1 MRALALRL
9 NLVVVLLVAMLAAGR
24 GLQGLVHVLRGAETH
39 VCTCAT
45 GGDHASCPVCNRAL
59 REEPRSTMPAAQ
71 GVPCGRDIGMVAVAG
86 AEASTLPAPVAALAR
101 PFVRSP
107 APGLESAAE
116 RDVVLE
122 PATPPPRRAAT

>member
-24 GLQGLVHVLRGAETH
+24 GLPGLVQAVRGADTH
-39 VCTCAT
+39 ACTCAT
-45 GGDHASCPVCNRAL
+45 GGDHASCPVCNPTL
-59 REEPRSTMPAAQ
+59 REHARSKVPAAQ
-71 GVPCGRDIGMVAVAG
+71 GVPCGADLGMVAIAG
-86 AEASTLPAPVAALAR
+86 GEASTLPAPVAILAR

-107 APGLESAAE
+107 APRLESPAE